1 MYTPYNM
8 QYIYLVLILSVFSV
22 ISIKP
27 KLCINCKH
35 FNKYFMDDK
44 FSKCALFP
52 IVEED
57 DYFLVNGKKNV
68 KPLDYHYCS
77 VCRIYDEMCGKDGKL
92 YEKN

>member
-1 MYTPYNM
+1 
-8 QYIYLVLILSVFSV
+8 
-22 ISIKP
+22 
-27 KLCINCKH
+27 
-35 FNKYFMDDK
+35 MDDK